1 MRAKGNGRPEVC
13 AANLLRITRGE
24 VPYDRIRGRDGALID
39 QPNAIE
45 KAAADAEWLLQT
57 YEPRVDA
64 EAVTS
69 DTGALSGDFDTIVN
83 IVKRKEDEETE

>member
-13 AANLLRITRGE
+13 ASNLLKITRGE

-39 QPNAIE
+39 LPDAADE
-45 KAAADAEWLLQT
+45 AAADAEWLLQT

-64 EAVTS
+64 EAVAANA
-69 DTGALSGDFDTIVN
+69 DEQAGDFDTIVD
-83 IVKRKEDEETE
+83 ITRRKEDKDK

>member
-13 AANLLRITRGE
+13 ASNLLKITRGE

-39 QPNAIE
+39 RPDAADE
-45 KAAADAEWLLQT
+45 AAADAEWLLQT

-64 EAVTS
+64 EAVAANAEARA
-69 DTGALSGDFDTIVN
+69 GNFDTVVDITR
-83 IVKRKEDEETE
+83 RKEDKDE